1 MKILLYSKSNFIK
14 DELKKEN
21 SFFKELTVIKSLE
34 NIKRD
39 IKSNSS
45 LVVLHHL
52 NDFENDIDLF
62 SNLIKEYQN
71 IYLIALSN
79 TPTNLE
85 GCKLLR
91 AGYKSYL
98 HSLSNYQILKSA
110 VESVVTGN
118 IYLYPELMQF
128 LVAQVGTTQE
138 NKKDKNLD
146 ILTPKEIEVLN
157 LVAKGYSNSKIS
169 KELDIA
175 EVTVKKHIGSMFQ
188 KLDVKDR
195 LSLALILK

>member
-1 MKILLYSKSNFIK
+1 
-14 DELKKEN
+14 
-21 SFFKELTVIKSLE
+21 
-34 NIKRD
+34 
-39 IKSNSS
+39 
-45 LVVLHHL
+45 
-52 NDFENDIDLF
+52 
-62 SNLIKEYQN
+62 
-71 IYLIALSN
+71 
-79 TPTNLE
+79 
-85 GCKLLR
+85 
-91 AGYKSYL
+91 
-98 HSLSNYQILKSA
+98 
-110 VESVVTGN
+110 
-118 IYLYPELMQF
+118 MQF

-195 LSLALILK
+195 LSLALI

>member
-14 DELKKEN
+14 DELKKGD
-21 SFFKELTVIKSLE
+21 SFFKDLTVIKSLE

-45 LVVLHHL
+45 LVILHHL
-52 NDFENDIDLF
+52 NDFKDDIEYF
-62 SNLIKEYQN
+62 IKQIQEYKN

-91 AGYKSYL
+91 LGYKSYL
-98 HSLSNYQILKSA
+98 HSISNYQILKSA
-110 VESVVTGN
+110 IESVITGN

-128 LVAQVGTTQE
+128 LISQVGITQE

-146 ILTPKEIEVLN
+146 ILTPKEMEVLK
-157 LVAKGYSNSKIS
+157 LISKGYSNSKIS
-169 KELDIA
+169 KELNIA
-175 EVTVKKHIGSMFQ
+175 EITVKKHIGSMFQ